1 MKTSSRKMIK
11 PDSTQPGLGQQ
22 SWQNQLDRF
31 VKDNRQEFAALTWGL
46 HQQWGE
52 ETQYPRN

>member
-1 MKTSSRKMIK
+1 MIK